1 LNSLAGLITYT
12 SADYKPFIPRLVT
25 GLVFLSEGIQ
35 KYLFPESLGPG
46 RFEQIGFHDPTFLAY
61 FVATFEITCGILV
74 IIGFVTRIAAVPLF
88 VIILTAII
96 STKIPMLAS
105 KGFWGMVHEA
115 RVDFAMTMLLLF
127 LLIYGA
133 GKLSFDFL
141 LSGRR
146 RENFKA
152 RKSSYVSSHHR

>member
-1 LNSLAGLITYT
+1 MNNLAGLIST
-12 SADYKPFIPRLVT
+12 SGDYKPLIPRLVT
-25 GLVFLSEGIQ
+25 GLIFLSEGIQ

-46 RFEQIGFHDPTFLAY
+46 RFEQIGFHNPEFLAY
-61 FVATFEITCGILV
+61 LVATFEITCGMLV
-74 IIGFVTRIAAVPLF
+74 IIGFLTRFAAVPLF

-105 KGFWGMVHEA
+105 KGFWGMAHEA

-127 LLIYGA
+127 LFAYGA

-141 LSGRR
+141 LTGRKR
-146 RENFKA
+146 PPA
-152 RKSSYVSSHHR
+152 